1 MLTYQPNS
9 SPEFSVIVTC
19 YNDGA
24 YIEEA
29 VQSILLSTFRN
40 FEIIIVDDFS
50 TDPETINKLNS
61 FAKEGYR
68 VLKKEVNRGV
78 SDSRNK
84 GIVESKGKYLLTL
97 DADDRIHPSYL
108 EKLSV
113 MLEAGH
119 DVVYCNYKRF
129 GLSDTVVKVPEF
141 SFAQLLAGNYI
152 VNCSAFTRAIWN
164 TTGGF
169 DTAMSHYEDWEFW
182 IHAASKGGRFYHIDE
197 VLFEYRHKA
206 VSQNI
211 RCADPAYRAEVV
223 KYVCQ
228 KHLASYQKHVA
239 EIVPYL
245 HKMISLL
252 EADNLVKAD
261 YEKSIFGKMKR
272 ASDKIGWK

>member
-1 MLTYQPNS
+1 MLTYQQTS

-29 VQSILLSTFRN
+29 VQSVLLSTFRN
-40 FEIIIVDDFS
+40 YEIIIVDDCS

-61 FAKEGYR
+61 FANNGFR
-68 VLKKEVNRGV
+68 VLRKEVNKGV

-84 GIVESKGKYLLTL
+84 GIGESKGKYLLTL
-97 DADDRIHPSYL
+97 DADDRILPSYL
-108 EKLSV
+108 EKSFV
-113 MLEAGH
+113 RLEEGYS
-119 DVVYCNYKRF
+119 VVYCNYKRF
-129 GLSDTVVKVPEF
+129 GLSDNVLQVPEF

-152 VNCSAFTRAIWN
+152 VNCSAFTKNIWN
-164 TTGGF
+164 KTGGF
-169 DTAMSHYEDWEFW
+169 DTGMSHYEDWEFW
-182 IHAASKGGRFYHIDE
+182 INAASKGGSFYHIDE

-211 RCADPAYRAEVV
+211 KCADPDYRSEVV

-228 KHLASYQKHVA
+228 KHVDSYQKHVV

-252 EADNLVKAD
+252 EADNLVKAE
-261 YEKSIFGKMKR
+261 YEKSIFGKLKR
-272 ASDKIGWK
+272 ASDKLGWK